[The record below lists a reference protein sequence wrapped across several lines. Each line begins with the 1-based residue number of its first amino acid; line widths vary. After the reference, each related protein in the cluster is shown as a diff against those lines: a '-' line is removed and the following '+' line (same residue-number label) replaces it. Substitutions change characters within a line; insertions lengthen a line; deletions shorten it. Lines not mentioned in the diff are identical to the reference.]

1 MTLEHS
7 TAAPGLDRAAVRARV
22 EAGQVNASPPAPGRT
37 VSQIL
42 RANVL
47 TRFNAI
53 LGAMFVVV
61 VVVGPIQDALFG
73 VVLVVNTGFG
83 VIQELRAK
91 RALDQ
96 LAILKAAR
104 ARVVREGAATEIPVD
119 QRDTS
124 GSGGPG

>member
-1 MTLEHS
+1 M
-7 TAAPGLDRAAVRARV
+7 
-22 EAGQVNASPPAPGRT
+22 
-37 VSQIL
+37 
-42 RANVL
+42 
-47 TRFNAI
+47 
-53 LGAMFVVV
+53 V

-83 VIQELRAK
+83 VVQELRAK